1 MTVTKDDLVREVV
14 DATGLTATDS
24 KKIVDTLFN
33 TMRAT
38 LASGEEVKL
47 SGFGNFTLRDK
58 HPRPGRNPKT
68 GEPVEISARRVVTYR
83 CSLLLREKCG
93 G

>member
-58 HPRPGRNPKT
+58 RPRPGRNPKT